1 MPSVIGLPEE
11 RERAAAQ
18 RVELLREKADRA
30 LAQLRDAE
38 RDWERFVVSRETVVE
53 VLAGPGHDD
62 AAAGAG
68 GPVTEN
74 SEPAPAPTPTPF
86 PVPRS
91 VVPVWCEGR
100 GVPVLSADYQRL
112 MAVLPGQGGSLSC
125 KEIVSALG
133 VAPVHSK
140 TEGVRS
146 KTNRLV
152 ARGWLVKEPSGR
164 FALAPGLRGAGS

>member
-1 MPSVIGLPEE
+1 MPSVIGLLEE
-11 RERAAAQ
+11 REREAAR
-18 RVELLREKADRA
+18 RVAGLREESDRI

-38 RDWERFVVSRETVVE
+38 RDWGRFVISRETVVE
-53 VLAGPGHDD
+53 VLAGPGRDD
-62 AAAGAG
+62 VAVGAVGAATGD
-68 GPVTEN
+68 
-74 SEPAPAPTPTPF
+74 PTPTPT
-86 PVPRS
+86 PVLRS
-91 VVPVWCEGR
+91 VVPVWCEGSEAS
-100 GVPVLSADYQRL
+100 VLSADYRQL
-112 MAVLPGQGGSLSC
+112 LAVLPARGGSLSC

-164 FALAPGLRGAGS
+164 FALAPGLRGGGS